1 MLIAWTTVAARAE
14 AERLARDAIAQRFAV
29 CVQIDGPITSH
40 YHWQGKLERTE
51 EFRLCFKFLSP
62 QQAAL
67 EAWLFARHPY
77 ETPEWFVVRADSV
90 GEKYLSWAL
99 ASATSSPL

>member
-1 MLIAWTTVAARAE
+1 MPARKD
-14 AERLARDAIAQRFAV
+14 AERLGRDAVAQRLAV
-29 CVQIDGPITSH
+29 CVQIDGPVASH
-40 YHWQGKLERTE
+40 YSWQGKLERTE
-51 EFRLCFKFLSP
+51 EFRLCFKFLST

-77 ETPEWFVVRADSV
+77 ETPEWVVVRADSV

-99 ASATSSPL
+99 ANATSSPL